1 MGYKYK
7 QRVKVGTDEH
17 GQAVYRW
24 AVGQT
29 IDELHESIFSL
40 KAHSE
45 RKEDQPAPISFGEYL
60 QNWFSVYKRPKLKPK
75 ALSQYECKLKKHILP
90 AFGQKP
96 IAEITVLDI
105 QTFLNERKDYS
116 KSYMRDLM
124 NILGQVFQAAFDDGL
139 IAKNPMASRK
149 ICNPATRVEKRTA
162 LTDKEV
168 ADIIAHIPDLQNQ
181 NDRMFMACLMFTGMR
196 PGEIYG
202 LRWEDISPD
211 EGIIHIRRAI
221 AFCKNKAIIG
231 DTKTKAGVRSI
242 PLSPRLLKFLEPCGE
257 EGFII
262 NREGEPYT
270 EQAHKRAWERIK
282 RTIDVHGMTPYI
294 GRHTYLTALNREGVD
309 LKTIQAIA
317 GHEDERMA
325 LRTYIHCDE
334 TLVNNAGKAMEARFE
349 RMTAM

>member
-40 KAHSE
+40 KAHGE
-45 RKEDQPAPISFGEYL
+45 RKEDQPAPVSFGEYL

-96 IAEITVLDI
+96 IAEITVFDI

-149 ICNPATRVEKRTA
+149 IFNPATRVEKRGVDKTRRRTSS
-162 LTDKEV
+162 LTF
-168 ADIIAHIPDLQNQ
+168 PT
-181 NDRMFMACLMFTGMR
+181 C
-196 PGEIYG
+196 
-202 LRWEDISPD
+202 
-211 EGIIHIRRAI
+211 
-221 AFCKNKAIIG
+221 
-231 DTKTKAGVRSI
+231 
-242 PLSPRLLKFLEPCGE
+242 
-257 EGFII
+257 
-262 NREGEPYT
+262 
-270 EQAHKRAWERIK
+270 RIK
-282 RTIDVHGMTPYI
+282 TTGCSWRV
-294 GRHTYLTALNREGVD
+294 
-309 LKTIQAIA
+309 
-317 GHEDERMA
+317 
-325 LRTYIHCDE
+325 
-334 TLVNNAGKAMEARFE
+334 
-349 RMTAM
+349 

>member
-1 MGYKYK
+1 MTCSKAVEIIKNYKKRYLFPPRANWSDYQFRLRSYGRYFADK
-7 QRVKVGTDEH
+7 LIDMLSEAPIGTD
-17 GQAVYRW
+17 A
-24 AVGQT
+24 
-29 IDELHESIFSL
+29 IF
-40 KAHSE
+40 
-45 RKEDQPAPISFGEYL
+45 I
-60 QNWFSVYKRPKLKPK
+60 
-75 ALSQYECKLKKHILP
+75 
-90 AFGQKP
+90 
-96 IAEITVLDI
+96 
-105 QTFLNERKDYS
+105 
-116 KSYMRDLM
+116 
-124 NILGQVFQAAFDDGL
+124 
-139 IAKNPMASRK
+139 
-149 ICNPATRVEKRTA
+149 VEK
-162 LTDKEV
+162 LEDSI
-168 ADIIAHIPDLQNQ
+168 DDWIIAHIPDLQHQ

-270 EQAHKRAWERIK
+270 EQAHKRTWERIK